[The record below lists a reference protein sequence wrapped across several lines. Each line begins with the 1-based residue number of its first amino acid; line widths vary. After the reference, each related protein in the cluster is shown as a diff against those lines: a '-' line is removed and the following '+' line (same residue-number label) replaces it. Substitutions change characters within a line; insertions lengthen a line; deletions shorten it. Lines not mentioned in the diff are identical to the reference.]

1 MSATYYNRKGAG
13 HSIRG
18 AAARDAGAMAWSKL
32 PAQLRRGLTSTEA
45 AALPISSEWHH
56 AGKYASQVYV
66 YYIGQVEAF
75 WNTLDAAGVT
85 VADLQGDLPLPLHV
99 LQARTAAREAAE
111 MIRCEITDE
120 EYYG

>member
-1 MSATYYNRKGAG
+1 MSATYYNRNGAG

-18 AAARDAGAMAWSKL
+18 AAAREAGGMAWSKL
-32 PAQLRRGLTSTEA
+32 PSALRRGLTSTEA

-56 AGKYASQVYV
+56 AGKYAAQVYV
-66 YYIGQVEAF
+66 YYAAQVEAF
-75 WNTLDAAGVT
+75 WNTLDAGGVT

-99 LQARTAAREAAE
+99 LQARTEAREAAE
-111 MIRCEITDE
+111 IVRCEITDE